1 MVRPRKALAASIA
14 LVLAATLLTG
24 CGVARE
30 FLADAPID
38 LPQPTLPDQ
47 PPPFEK
53 IYQGGSRP
61 DALTDEEWE
70 TTSERRIT
78 LAAAVKKILVYGVDH
93 DPVTDAITVRI
104 KGDPTNAQLI
114 ADVETYVVPVAEAWS
129 PSVTVIIDAS
139 LCAVAGEVRE
149 DTPLCD
155 ALTSG

>member
-1 MVRPRKALAASIA
+1 MSRLGKTITATLGLALAAGLMS
-14 LVLAATLLTG
+14 G
-24 CGVARE
+24 CGAVRE
-30 FLADAPID
+30 FLAETPGSLPAPS
-38 LPQPTLPDQ
+38 LPDQ

>member
-1 MVRPRKALAASIA
+1 MPSGEEGPER
-14 LVLAATLLTG
+14 G

-30 FLADAPID
+30 FLADPPID
-38 LPQPTLPDQ
+38 LPQPALPDQ

-53 IYQGGSRP
+53 IYQDGARP
-61 DALTDEEWE
+61 DGLTDEEWE

-93 DPVTDAITVRI
+93 DPVTAAITVHI
-104 KGDPTNAQLI
+104 KGDPQDAQLI
-114 ADVETYVVPVAEAWS
+114 ADIETYVVPVAQAWS

-139 LCAVAGEVRE
+139 VCSVVGEVRE

-155 ALTSG
+155 ALASKS